1 MAIRETPDILGLEFW
16 TPSLKLLVVDKQPAP
31 GGGEA
36 NGMST
41 IDDN

>member
-16 TPSLKLLVVDKQPAP
+16 TTSLKLVVEKPP
-31 GGGEA
+31 PLGGGEA
-36 NGMST
+36 NGMIT